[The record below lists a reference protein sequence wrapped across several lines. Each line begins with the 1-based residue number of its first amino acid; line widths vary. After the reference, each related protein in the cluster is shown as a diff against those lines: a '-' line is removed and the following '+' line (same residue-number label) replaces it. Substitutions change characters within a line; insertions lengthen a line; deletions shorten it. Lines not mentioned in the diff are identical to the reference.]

1 MKKKA
6 KAKAKIGK
14 RRKIGKRSKTKDLSA
29 KKATSV
35 RGGTE
40 LVTRQ
45 LSAGALKIAP
55 STLISPISQTFNK

>member
-6 KAKAKIGK
+6 KAKAKVK
-14 RRKIGKRSKTKDLSA
+14 VKAKIGKRSKTKDLSA

-40 LVTRQ
+40 SVTRP